1 MKHLLLTLDYE
12 LYGDGSG
19 NVFQHIIKP
28 TEAILAIAEA
38 HNVHL
43 TIFFEVMEY
52 WRLKEQWELGNRM
65 GYTENPIEA
74 MEAQLRKA
82 YGHGHDVQLHLHPQW
97 ANAKWKGDHWE
108 VDNAYWRLSVLSQD
122 EIEDLL
128 HRGRQT
134 LEDIIGCS
142 QYKCD
147 TLRAGGYN
155 VQPSENIVR
164 AMRNCGFRAD
174 SSIYP
179 GGCEQGA
186 LSLYDYRSVATD
198 RGMWH
203 CGDSLETEVTESD
216 ITELP
221 IVAFPM
227 MRLKKYMS
235 FDRVRAI
242 WRNRHSATKTFAAK
256 TSTGGGIKQHKIN
269 KLLYFFSC
277 ESQTWDYCLFSKGMH
292 RSFLRKIRRQNNRSI
307 FVLVGHPKS
316 FVSGSSFEY
325 LLRLASKEQ
334 YSFSTISEMNTIE
347 SVR

>member
-19 NVFQHIIKP
+19 NVFEHIIKP
-28 TEAILAIAEA
+28 TDTILAIAEA
-38 HNVHL
+38 HNAHL

-65 GYTENPIEA
+65 GYTDNPIEA
-74 MEAQLRKA
+74 METQLQKA
-82 YGHGHDVQLHLHPQW
+82 YSRGHDVQLHLHPQW
-97 ANAKWKGDHWE
+97 ANAQWKGDHWV
-108 VDNAYWRLSVLSQD
+108 VDNAYWRLSVLSQE

-128 HRGRQT
+128 RRGRQT

-155 VQPSENIVR
+155 VQPSEGIVR
-164 AMRNCGFRAD
+164 AMHNCGFRAD

-186 LSLYDYRSVATD
+186 LSLYDYRSVAAD
-198 RGMWH
+198 KGMWH
-203 CGDSLETEVTESD
+203 CGDSLETEVAESD

-256 TSTGGGIKQHKIN
+256 TSVEDRIKPRKLS
-269 KLLYFFSC
+269 KLLYFFGT
-277 ESQTWDYCLFSKGMH
+277 ESQTWDFCLFSKGMH
-292 RSFLRKIRRQNNRSI
+292 RSFLRKIRRQADRSF

-316 FVSGSSFEY
+316 FVSGSSFEF
-325 LLRLASKEQ
+325 LLRLAVEEQ
-334 YSFSTISEMNTIE
+334 YTFSTIREIL
-347 SVR
+347 

>member
-28 TEAILAIAEA
+28 TETILAIAEA
-38 HNVHL
+38 YNAHL
-43 TIFFEVMEY
+43 TIFFEVMEF
-52 WRLKEQWELGNRM
+52 WRLKEQWELGNQM
-65 GYTENPIEA
+65 GYSENPIEA
-74 MEAQLRKA
+74 MEVQLRNA
-82 YGHGHDVQLHLHPQW
+82 YSRGHDVQLHLHPQW
-97 ANAKWKGDHWE
+97 ANAQWKGDHWE
-108 VDNAYWRLSVLSQD
+108 VDNTYWRLSVLSQD
-122 EIEDLL
+122 EIENLL
-128 HRGRQT
+128 RRGRQT

-155 VQPSENIVR
+155 VQPSENIVH
-164 AMRNCGFRAD
+164 AMRNCGFRVD

-179 GGCEQGA
+179 GGSEQGT
-186 LSLYDYRSVATD
+186 LSRYDYTSVASD
-198 RGMWH
+198 RGGWH
-203 CGDSLETEVTESD
+203 CGGSLETEVAESD

-235 FDRVRAI
+235 ADRVRAI

-256 TSTGGGIKQHKIN
+256 TSVEDGIKRGKLS
-269 KLLYFFSC
+269 KLLYFFGN
-277 ESQTWDYCLFSKGMH
+277 ESQTWDYCLLSKGMH
-292 RSFLRKIRRQNNRSI
+292 RSFLRKISRQADRSF

-325 LLRLASKEQ
+325 LLRLAGEEQ
-334 YSFSTISEMNTIE
+334 YTFSTIREIL
-347 SVR
+347 

>member
-1 MKHLLLTLDYE
+1 M
-12 LYGDGSG
+12 
-19 NVFQHIIKP
+19 
-28 TEAILAIAEA
+28 
-38 HNVHL
+38 
-43 TIFFEVMEY
+43 
-52 WRLKEQWELGNRM
+52 
-65 GYTENPIEA
+65 
-74 MEAQLRKA
+74 
-82 YGHGHDVQLHLHPQW
+82 
-97 ANAKWKGDHWE
+97 
-108 VDNAYWRLSVLSQD
+108 DNAYWRLSVLSQG

-128 HRGRQT
+128 RRGRQT
-134 LEDIIGCS
+134 LEDLIGCS

-186 LSLYDYRSVATD
+186 LSLYDYRSVAAD

-216 ITELP
+216 IIELP

-235 FDRVRAI
+235 ADRVRAI

-256 TSTGGGIKQHKIN
+256 TSVEDGIKRGKLS
-269 KLLYFFSC
+269 KLLYFFGN
-277 ESQTWDYCLFSKGMH
+277 ESQTWDYCLLSKGMH
-292 RSFLRKIRRQNNRSI
+292 RSFLRKISRQADRSF

-325 LLRLASKEQ
+325 LLRLAGEEQ
-334 YSFSTISEMNTIE
+334 YTFSTIREIL
-347 SVR
+347 